1 MGGGMRCGA
10 FSLLFASYYRIAIVS
25 NFTVTIVFAL
35 AANKRTIHPNPPLI
49 RMDINVNDVNEVGC
63 GHYGG
68 EVFRRNEPIYSCDV
82 SRLQVV
88 DNMVN
93 ASAQVGGVVKELMRH
108 WGYVGTHG
116 VLRTLLRYVLV
127 LRKLAMSC
135 IDDILSFQNEITYV
149 SKYGLR
155 RTKRDAVGVLRDEE
169 GVARSLFSGPIDA
182 VASETTENLLI
193 GIDRCI
199 NQLVSIHF
207 ILVYRQGSI
216 YAGVGSVL
224 RNHEGLVRGVFYRQ
238 FAALNPA
245 KVELMVVSIA
255 LHLFCSSPWTGKT
268 HLITEIDSLNFVK

>member
-1 MGGGMRCGA
+1 M
-10 FSLLFASYYRIAIVS
+10 
-25 NFTVTIVFAL
+25 
-35 AANKRTIHPNPPLI
+35 K
-49 RMDINVNDVNEVGC
+49 VNDVNEVGC

-68 EVFRRNEPIYSCDV
+68 EGFRRNEPIYSCDV
-82 SRLQVV
+82 SQLQVV

-93 ASAQVGGVVKELMRH
+93 ASAQVGGVVRELMRH

-127 LRKLAMSC
+127 LRKNKV
-135 IDDILSFQNEITYV
+135 NEAVIHWAPPPIGW
-149 SKYGLR
+149 SKFNV
-155 RTKRDAVGVLRDEE
+155 TGVAKEDKAGCSGMLRDEE
-169 GVARSLFSGPIDA
+169 GVGRSLFSGPIDA
-182 VASETTENLLI
+182 VVSETTEACVI
-193 GIDRCI
+193 KGIDRCI

-207 ILVYRQGSI
+207 TLVYRQGSI

>member
-1 MGGGMRCGA
+1 M
-10 FSLLFASYYRIAIVS
+10 
-25 NFTVTIVFAL
+25 
-35 AANKRTIHPNPPLI
+35 K
-49 RMDINVNDVNEVGC
+49 VNDVNEVGC

-68 EVFRRNEPIYSCDV
+68 EGFRRNEPIYSCDV

-93 ASAQVGGVVKELMRH
+93 ASAQVGGVVKELMRQ

-127 LRKLAMSC
+127 LPSAVYDGIQFLKGSRWFCPVKCKHSRNKV
-135 IDDILSFQNEITYV
+135 NEAVIHWAPPPIGW
-149 SKYGLR
+149 SKFNVTGVA
-155 RTKRDAVGVLRDEE
+155 KEDKAGCSGVLRDEE
-169 GVARSLFSGPIDA
+169 GVGRSLFSRPIDA
-182 VASETTENLLI
+182 VVSETTEACVIKGEFRWAMCLPAISVKIAVANLLI

-207 ILVYRQGSI
+207 TLVYRQGNSMAAAAGSI

-245 KVELMVVSIA
+245 KVELMVVSIVLLLGLA
-255 LHLFCSSPWTGKT
+255 RHILLLR
-268 HLITEIDSLNFVK
+268 LIL

>member
-1 MGGGMRCGA
+1 M
-10 FSLLFASYYRIAIVS
+10 
-25 NFTVTIVFAL
+25 
-35 AANKRTIHPNPPLI
+35 K
-49 RMDINVNDVNEVGC
+49 VNDVNEVGC
-63 GHYGG
+63 GHDGG
-68 EVFRRNEPIYSCDV
+68 EGFRRNEPIYSCDV

-93 ASAQVGGVVKELMRH
+93 ASAQVGGVVKELMRP
-108 WGYVGTHG
+108 WGYVGTQGSRWFCPVKCKHSRNKVNEAPPPIGWAKFNVTG
-116 VLRTLLRYVLV
+116 VA
-127 LRKLAMSC
+127 KEDKAGC
-135 IDDILSFQNEITYV
+135 
-149 SKYGLR
+149 G
-155 RTKRDAVGVLRDEE
+155 GVLRDEE
-169 GVARSLFSGPIDA
+169 GVARSLFSGPIDV

-207 ILVYRQGSI
+207 TLVYRQGSI

-268 HLITEIDSLNFVK
+268 HLITEIDPLNFVK